1 MRSASRKPRV
11 MTSTVGSPLR
21 SSSALVATVVPI
33 LTAAIRST
41 GIGCSAAT
49 PSRCRMPAT
58 AASRYCSGF
67 SDSSLCVTSAP
78 CGSRATMSVNV
89 PPRSIQNSQVP
100 DCGSALMQLSEGAPL
115 LVCFATRGRLDV
127 PASGRCRRVGGMLT
141 HPYRRSA
148 APTIH
153 HGETMNRRTLFVRTA
168 AAALALGLGL
178 PAVAQTKWD
187 LPAGY
192 PAGNPHTQNLNQFA
206 TDVATASGGK
216 LNITVHAGGSLF
228 KAPEIKRAV
237 QTGQAQAGEVLMS
250 LLENE
255 NPVFGADA
263 VPFVATG
270 FDASWKLW
278 QAQRPIVEKILAAQ
292 GIKLLYA
299 VAWPPQGIYT
309 KKQLNSVADM
319 KALKWRAYNPATTR
333 IAAMVGAQP
342 LTIQAAELS
351 QALATGVVD
360 SFMSSGATGVDS
372 KVWESL
378 SHFATADAWL
388 PKNMVIINQ

>member
-1 MRSASRKPRV
+1 
-11 MTSTVGSPLR
+11 
-21 SSSALVATVVPI
+21 
-33 LTAAIRST
+33 
-41 GIGCSAAT
+41 
-49 PSRCRMPAT
+49 
-58 AASRYCSGF
+58 
-67 SDSSLCVTSAP
+67 
-78 CGSRATMSVNV
+78 
-89 PPRSIQNSQVP
+89 
-100 DCGSALMQLSEGAPL
+100 
-115 LVCFATRGRLDV
+115 
-127 PASGRCRRVGGMLT
+127 
-141 HPYRRSA
+141 
-148 APTIH
+148 
-153 HGETMNRRTLFVRTA
+153 MNRRSVFVRTA
-168 AAALALGLGL
+168 VAAVAFGVGL
-178 PAVAQTKWD
+178 PVVAQTKWD

-192 PAGNPHTQNLNQFA
+192 PAGNPHTQNLTQFA
-206 TDVATASGGK
+206 ADVAKATGGK
-216 LNITVHAGGSLF
+216 LNITVHPGGALF

-237 QTGQAQAGEVLMS
+237 QTSQAQVGEVLMS

-278 QAQRPIVEKILAAQ
+278 QAQRPVVEKILAAQ
-292 GIKLLYA
+292 GIKVLYA

-319 KALKWRAYNPATTR
+319 KGLKWRAYNPATTR

-388 PKNMVIINQ
+388 PKNMVIVNQKEFDKLDKATQDAVLAAAKEAEARGWKRMREYTNEAVNTLRANKMTVYDPNPQFRAELAKIGESMLDEWLKKTGADGQAIITNFRK